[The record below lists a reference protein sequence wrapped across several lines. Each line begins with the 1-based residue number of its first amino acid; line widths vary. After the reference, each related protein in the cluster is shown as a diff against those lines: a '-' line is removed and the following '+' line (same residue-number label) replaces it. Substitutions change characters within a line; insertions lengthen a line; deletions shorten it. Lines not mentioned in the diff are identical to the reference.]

1 MSKTGYKMG
10 QKSKRKTEKRKYYIS
25 LKSNFILGIIKQYT
39 SPSTEETGHKKFT
52 GRSTEG
58 NTS

>member
-1 MSKTGYKMG
+1 MG
-10 QKSKRKTEKRKYYIS
+10 QKSKRKTVKRKYYIS
-25 LKSNFILGIIKQYT
+25 LKSKLILGIIKQYT
-39 SPSTEETGHKKFT
+39 SPSTEETGHKRFT